1 MASAL
6 FKYVELSVE
15 HRSRQGVGEKEAE
28 RESWGSTFPQGPRF
42 RSVTL
47 FKLNRKETWTRRK
60 ERKNTTPRGRL
71 SSSALVLRAP
81 ERVPLSMSKC
91 RLPLILLVRT
101 AGVDLGC
108 IRKSPCSAFPILDKC
123 ASCKKGFNVFILFY
137 LHPHLPFHMTAS

>member
-1 MASAL
+1 MCFL
-6 FKYVELSVE
+6 NMLSVE
-15 HRSRQGVGEKEAE
+15 HRSRVQGVGEKEAE

-60 ERKNTTPRGRL
+60 ERKNTPPRPRGRL
-71 SSSALVLRAP
+71 ISSAVVLRAP
-81 ERVPLSMSKC
+81 ERVPLSTSKC
-91 RLPLILLVRT
+91 RPPLILLVRT

-108 IRKSPCSAFPILDKC
+108 IRKSPHSAFPILDKY

-137 LHPHLPFHMTAS
+137 LYPHLPFHMTAS